1 MAIKASIQVLLL
13 IFLDYFIKGSRMKIE
28 QLCLHQLF
36 QDQAERTPEAVAVVD
51 GDKTLTYRELDRTTD
66 ELAGFLQNQG
76 VAFDETVGI
85 FMETCMEYLVAYIA
99 ILKAGGAYIPLELAY
114 PDALLEKIFDEA
126 QPKVIV
132 TKRQYR
138 NRFNSDLS
146 AKPLFMDVDDT
157 WRVGIY
163 DKDAVASISLENLAF
178 IAYTSGTTGEPKGVL
193 VPHRAVVHSYTSRY
207 EQSSYQPQDRVAC
220 NIFFVWEILRPL
232 LKGAT
237 CYIIPDDIIY
247 DPRPLL
253 DYLAGHKITEVLFTP
268 SLLETVINSVDAEQI
283 RLKLSSLKA
292 IWLNGEVVTV
302 NLKNRVL
309 KILPDHVR
317 LLNTYSISECHDV
330 ADVDLRDAKD
340 LPSGICTVGH
350 TIQGVK
356 LKLLDEK
363 MQPVFPGGVGELYIG
378 GPCLAKGY
386 LKKPDLTAE
395 RFVLIEGQRFY
406 RTGDLAEIHAGGK
419 LEIKGRCDFMVK
431 IRGYSIHLGAV
442 ETALLEHANVKSCAV
457 IAEGEE
463 GEDKRLVAYVVR
475 HGAADWEI
483 DERTGTSVA
492 IRNILK
498 LYLPHYMIPSTYIE
512 LDNIPLHPIT
522 GKLNYKLLPS
532 PPPKYQHDFSDI
544 QLGQGASL
552 KEQENIMR
560 TLWERIL
567 FLDPKSIKND
577 SSFFDFGG
585 HSLLAVELT
594 IFIEEIF
601 RVQLMVKDVYEY
613 PTVTE
618 LVKFMNN
625 GAKDVALSVSI
636 KEDAFLEPSI
646 IPASD
651 KKPLEL
657 NDVASILVTGT
668 TGFLGAFLLDEL
680 LKSTKDHVKIYCLV
694 RIKSGDQTDAIH
706 RVVKNLK
713 YYHLWNDNMKNRIVP
728 VVGDL
733 TKKCFGLSVAQFN
746 ELAQEIDFIFHCASL
761 VNYVY
766 SYSIIKPAAVNG
778 TQEIL
783 RLACTSTT
791 KPIHYISTNG
801 IFAGEDKEAYLENND
816 IDSYADH
823 LTNGYGQAKWVAEK
837 LVWEAVSR
845 GLPVCLYRPGNIG
858 HHSGTGVTN
867 PSDFQSM
874 IIDACA
880 KVKCVPDKSDWA
892 FELTPVDLL
901 VKSIVLFASNPSCF
915 GQVFNIVQN
924 DPVPSKTVFD
934 LLFEM
939 KLVSEYVSFD
949 EWKSRLY
956 AQAEEADDYILN
968 VLAQSLVDVEMYLND
983 ESIYDCTRFENCLTE
998 HDIQRPPID
1007 ADYFRKLMNTLV

>member
-1 MAIKASIQVLLL
+1 
-13 IFLDYFIKGSRMKIE
+13 MKIE

-350 TIQGVK
+350 TIQSVE

-544 QLGQGASL
+544 QLGQEASL
-552 KEQENIMR
+552 REQENIMR

-601 RVQLMVKDVYEY
+601 RIQLMVKDVYEY

-625 GAKDVALSVSI
+625 DAKDVALSVSI

-646 IPASD
+646 IPATD
-651 KKPLEL
+651 KKPIKL
-657 NDVASILVTGT
+657 NDAVSILVTGT

-733 TKKCFGLSVAQFN
+733 TKKYFGLSVAQFN

-816 IDSYADH
+816 IDSYANH

-956 AQAEEADDYILN
+956 TKAEKEGDYILN
-968 VLAQSLVDVEMYLND
+968 VLAQSLEDVEMYLKD
-983 ESIYDCTRFENCLTE
+983 ESIYDCSRFENCLTE
-998 HDIQRPPID
+998 HGIQRPLTD
-1007 ADYFRKLMNTLV
+1007 SDYFKKLIDTLV

>member
-1 MAIKASIQVLLL
+1 
-13 IFLDYFIKGSRMKIE
+13 MKIE

-350 TIQGVK
+350 TIQSVE

-567 FLDPKSIKND
+567 FLDPNSIKND

-601 RVQLMVKDVYEY
+601 RIQLMVKDVYEY

-625 GAKDVALSVSI
+625 DAKDVALSVSI

-646 IPASD
+646 IPATD
-651 KKPLEL
+651 KKPIKL
-657 NDVASILVTGT
+657 NDAVSILVTGT

-694 RIKSGDQTDAIH
+694 RIKSGDQTDAIN

-733 TKKCFGLSVAQFN
+733 TKKYFGLSVAQFN

-956 AQAEEADDYILN
+956 TKAEKEGDYILN
-968 VLAQSLVDVEMYLND
+968 VLAQSLEDVEMYLKD
-983 ESIYDCTRFENCLTE
+983 ESIYDCSRFENCLTE
-998 HDIQRPPID
+998 HGIQRPLTD
-1007 ADYFRKLMNTLV
+1007 SDYFKKLIDTLV

>member
-1 MAIKASIQVLLL
+1 
-13 IFLDYFIKGSRMKIE
+13 MKIE

-330 ADVDLRDAKD
+330 ADVDLRDAKN

-350 TIQGVK
+350 TIQGVE

-713 YYHLWNDNMKNRIVP
+713 YYHLWNDNINNRIVP

-733 TKKCFGLSVAQFN
+733 TKKYFGLSVAQFN

>member
-1 MAIKASIQVLLL
+1 
-13 IFLDYFIKGSRMKIE
+13 MKIE

-309 KILPDHVR
+309 KLLPDHVR

-350 TIQGVK
+350 TIQGVE

-544 QLGQGASL
+544 QLDQGASL

-713 YYHLWNDNMKNRIVP
+713 YYHLWNDNINNRIVP

-733 TKKCFGLSVAQFN
+733 TKKYFGLSVAQFN

-837 LVWEAVSR
+837 LVWEAISR

>member
-1 MAIKASIQVLLL
+1 
-13 IFLDYFIKGSRMKIE
+13 MKIE

-350 TIQGVK
+350 TIQGVE

-567 FLDPKSIKND
+567 FLDPNSIKND

-636 KEDAFLEPSI
+636 KEDARLDASI
-646 IPASD
+646 RPAPV
-651 KKPLEL
+651 KKPLSL
-657 NDVASILVTGT
+657 ANAKSILITGV

-694 RIKSGDQTDAIH
+694 RIKSGDQTDAIN

-733 TKKCFGLSVAQFN
+733 TKKYFGLSVAQFN

-939 KLVSEYVSFD
+939 KLVSEHVSFD
-949 EWKSRLY
+949 
-956 AQAEEADDYILN
+956 
-968 VLAQSLVDVEMYLND
+968 
-983 ESIYDCTRFENCLTE
+983 
-998 HDIQRPPID
+998 
-1007 ADYFRKLMNTLV
+1007 

>member
-1 MAIKASIQVLLL
+1 
-13 IFLDYFIKGSRMKIE
+13 MKIE

-350 TIQGVK
+350 TIQGVE

-567 FLDPKSIKND
+567 FLDPNSIKND

-601 RVQLMVKDVYEY
+601 RIQLMVKDVYEY

-625 GAKDVALSVSI
+625 DAKDVALSVSI

-646 IPASD
+646 IPATD
-651 KKPLEL
+651 KKPIKL
-657 NDVASILVTGT
+657 NDAVSILVTGT

-694 RIKSGDQTDAIH
+694 RIKSGDQTDAIN

-733 TKKCFGLSVAQFN
+733 TKKYFGLSVAQFN

-956 AQAEEADDYILN
+956 TKAEKEGDYILN
-968 VLAQSLVDVEMYLND
+968 VLAQSLEDVEMYLKD
-983 ESIYDCTRFENCLTE
+983 ECIYDCSRFENCLTE
-998 HDIQRPPID
+998 HGIQRPLTD
-1007 ADYFRKLMNTLV
+1007 SDYFKKLIDTLV

>member
-1 MAIKASIQVLLL
+1 
-13 IFLDYFIKGSRMKIE
+13 MKIE

-350 TIQGVK
+350 TIQGVE

-567 FLDPKSIKND
+567 FLDPNSIKND

-601 RVQLMVKDVYEY
+601 RIQLMVKDVYEY

-625 GAKDVALSVSI
+625 DAKDVALSVSI

-646 IPASD
+646 IPATD
-651 KKPLEL
+651 KKPIKL
-657 NDVASILVTGT
+657 NDAVSILVTGT

-694 RIKSGDQTDAIH
+694 RIKSGDQTDAIN

-733 TKKCFGLSVAQFN
+733 TKKYFGLSVAQFN

-956 AQAEEADDYILN
+956 TKAEKEGDYILN
-968 VLAQSLVDVEMYLND
+968 VLAQSLEDVEMYLKD
-983 ESIYDCTRFENCLTE
+983 ESIYDCSRFENCLTE
-998 HDIQRPPID
+998 HGIQRPLTD
-1007 ADYFRKLMNTLV
+1007 SDYFKKLIDTLV

>member
-350 TIQGVK
+350 TIQGVE

-646 IPASD
+646 IPAPD

-713 YYHLWNDNMKNRIVP
+713 YYHLWNDNIKNRIVP

-733 TKKCFGLSVAQFN
+733 TKKYFGLSVAQFN

>member
-1 MAIKASIQVLLL
+1 MKA
-13 IFLDYFIKGSRMKIE
+13 E
-28 QLCLHQLF
+28 QLCLHLLF
-36 QDQAERTPEAVAVVD
+36 QNQAERMLEAVAVVD
-51 GDKTLTYRELDRTTD
+51 GEKVLTYAQLDQLSD
-66 ELAGFLQNQG
+66 ALAGYCQQQG
-76 VAFDETVGI
+76 VTFDSAVGI
-85 FMETCMEYLVAYIA
+85 LMETSVEYVIAYIA
-99 ILKAGGAYIPLELAY
+99 ILKAGGAYMPMDLAN
-114 PDALLEKIFDEA
+114 PDSLLEKISNEA
-126 QPKVIV
+126 EPKVII
-132 TKRQYR
+132 TKSKYVDRLNQI
-138 NRFNSDLS
+138 NTNKTLNI
-146 AKPLFMDVDDT
+146 DVDHSWKDCT
-157 WRVGIY
+157 Y
-163 DKDAVASISLENLAF
+163 DKDAVASLTLDNLAY
-178 IAYTSGTTGEPKGVL
+178 IAYSSGTTGEPKGIMA
-193 VPHRAVVHSYTSRY
+193 PHRGAVHSYLHRY
-207 EQSSYQPQDRVAC
+207 ETSSYQPGDRVAC
-220 NIFFVWEILRPL
+220 NIFFVWEILRPM

-247 DPRPLL
+247 DPKSLIAF
-253 DYLAGHKITEVLFTP
+253 LAEHKITEILFTP
-268 SLLETVINSVDAEQI
+268 SLLESVINSIDADQI
-283 RLKLSSLKA
+283 QSKLASLKV
-292 IWLNGEVVTV
+292 IWLNGEVVTTK
-302 NLKNRVL
+302 LKNRVL
-309 KILPDHVR
+309 KRMPAHVR

-330 ADVDLRDAKD
+330 ADTDLRDVED
-340 LPSGICTVGH
+340 LPSGICPVGKPMS
-350 TIQGVK
+350 GVEI
-356 LKLLDEK
+356 KLLDEN
-363 MQPVFPGGVGELYIG
+363 MQPVSSGSVGELYIG

-386 LKKPDLTAE
+386 LKKPELTAE
-395 RFVLIEGQRFY
+395 RFVLIEDQRFY
-406 RTGDLAEIHAGGK
+406 RTGDLAEIHTDGK

-475 HGAADWEI
+475 HEAADWEI

-498 LYLPHYMIPSTYIE
+498 LYLPHYMIPGTYVE

-522 GKLNYKLLPS
+522 GKLNHKLLPS
-532 PPPKYQHDFSDI
+532 PPPKYQHNFSDI
-544 QLGQGASL
+544 QLDQGASL

-625 GAKDVALSVSI
+625 GSEDVALCVSI

-646 IPASD
+646 IPVSD
-651 KKPLEL
+651 KKPMKL
-657 NDVASILVTGT
+657 NDAASILVTGT

-680 LKSTKDHVKIYCLV
+680 LKSTKKHVKIYCLV
-694 RIKSGDQTDAIH
+694 RTKSGHQTDAIQ

-713 YYHLWNDNMKNRIVP
+713 YYHLWNGNIKDRIVP
-728 VVGDL
+728 VLGDL
-733 TKKCFGLSVAQFN
+733 TKKYFGLSVAQFN
-746 ELAQEIDFIFHCASL
+746 ELAEEIDLIFHCAAL

-783 RLACTSTT
+783 RFACTSTT

-801 IFAGEDKEAYLENND
+801 IFAGEDQEAYLENSD
-816 IDSYADH
+816 IDSYAEH

-858 HHSGTGVTN
+858 HHSVTGVTN

-880 KVKCVPDKSDWA
+880 KVNCAPDKSNWA
-892 FELTPVDLL
+892 FELTPVDFL
-901 VKSIVLFASNPSCF
+901 VKSIVLFAGNPSNF
-915 GQVFNIVQN
+915 SQVFNIVQN
-924 DPVPSKTVFD
+924 DPLPARVTFD
-934 LLFEM
+934 LLLEM
-939 KLVSEYVSFD
+939 KLISEYVSFD

-956 AQAEEADDYILN
+956 TKAEKEGDYILN
-968 VLAQSLVDVEMYLND
+968 VLAQSLEDVEMYLKD
-983 ESIYDCTRFENCLTE
+983 ESIYDCSRFENCLTE
-998 HDIQRPPID
+998 YGIQRPLTD
-1007 ADYFRKLMNTLV
+1007 SDYFKKLIDTFVKP

>member
-1 MAIKASIQVLLL
+1 
-13 IFLDYFIKGSRMKIE
+13 MKIE

-253 DYLAGHKITEVLFTP
+253 DYLAGYKITEVLFTP

-309 KILPDHVR
+309 KLLPDHVR

-350 TIQGVK
+350 TIQGVE

-544 QLGQGASL
+544 QLDQGASL

-713 YYHLWNDNMKNRIVP
+713 YYHLWNDNINNRIVP

-733 TKKCFGLSVAQFN
+733 TKKYFGLSVAQFN

-837 LVWEAVSR
+837 LVWEAISR

>member
-1 MAIKASIQVLLL
+1 
-13 IFLDYFIKGSRMKIE
+13 MKIE

-51 GDKTLTYRELDRTTD
+51 GDKTLTYRELDRTAD

-350 TIQGVK
+350 TIQGVE

-567 FLDPKSIKND
+567 FLDPNSIKND

-601 RVQLMVKDVYEY
+601 RIQLMVKDVYEY

-625 GAKDVALSVSI
+625 DAKDVALSVSI

-646 IPASD
+646 IPATD
-651 KKPLEL
+651 KKPIKL
-657 NDVASILVTGT
+657 NDAVSILVTGT

-694 RIKSGDQTDAIH
+694 RIKSGDQTDAIN

-733 TKKCFGLSVAQFN
+733 TKKYFGLSVAQFN

-956 AQAEEADDYILN
+956 TKAEKEGDYILN
-968 VLAQSLVDVEMYLND
+968 VLAQSLEDVEMYLKD
-983 ESIYDCTRFENCLTE
+983 ESIYDCSRFENCLTE
-998 HDIQRPPID
+998 HGIQRPLTD
-1007 ADYFRKLMNTLV
+1007 SDYFKKLIDTLV

>member
-1 MAIKASIQVLLL
+1 
-13 IFLDYFIKGSRMKIE
+13 MKIE

-330 ADVDLRDAKD
+330 ADVDLRDAKN

-350 TIQGVK
+350 TIQGVE

-498 LYLPHYMIPSTYIE
+498 LYLPHYMIPSTYVE

-522 GKLNYKLLPS
+522 GKLNHKLLPS

-544 QLGQGASL
+544 QFGQGASL

-618 LVKFMNN
+618 LVRFMNN
-625 GAKDVALSVSI
+625 GAEDVALSVSI
-636 KEDAFLEPSI
+636 KEDAFLKPSI
-646 IPASD
+646 IPAPD
-651 KKPLEL
+651 KKPMKF
-657 NDVASILVTGT
+657 NDAASILVTGT

-713 YYHLWNDNMKNRIVP
+713 YYHLWNDNIKDRIVP

-733 TKKCFGLSVAQFN
+733 TKKYFGLSIAQFN
-746 ELAQEIDFIFHCASL
+746 ELAQEIDLIFHCASL

-766 SYSIIKPAAVNG
+766 SYSVIKPAAVNG

-783 RLACTSTT
+783 RFACTSAT

-801 IFAGEDKEAYLENND
+801 IFAGEDKEAYLENSD

>member
-1 MAIKASIQVLLL
+1 
-13 IFLDYFIKGSRMKIE
+13 MKTE

-36 QDQAERTPEAVAVVD
+36 QNQADRTPEAVAVVD
-51 GDKTLTYRELDRTTD
+51 GDKTMTYSELDRITD

-76 VAFDETVGI
+76 VVFDETVGI
-85 FMETCMEYLVAYIA
+85 FMETCMEYLIAYIA

-114 PDALLEKIFDEA
+114 PDALLKKIFDEA
-126 QPKVIV
+126 QPKTVV
-132 TKRQYR
+132 TKGQYR

-146 AKPLFMDVDDT
+146 AKPLFMDLDDT
-157 WRVGIY
+157 WRAGIY

-207 EQSSYQPQDRVAC
+207 KQSSYQPQDRVAC

-253 DYLAGHKITEVLFTP
+253 DYLADHKITEVLFTP
-268 SLLETVINSVDAEQI
+268 SLLETVINSVDAQQI
-283 RLKLSSLKA
+283 RLKLSSLNV

-330 ADVDLRDAKD
+330 ADVDLRNAED

-350 TIQGVK
+350 TIQDVE

-363 MQPVFPGGVGELYIG
+363 MQPVFSGGVGELYIG
-378 GPCLAKGY
+378 GPCLARGY
-386 LKKPDLTAE
+386 LNKPDLTAE
-395 RFVLIEGQRFY
+395 RFVLIDGKRFY
-406 RTGDLAEIHAGGK
+406 KTGDLAKIHAGGK

-442 ETALLEHANVKSCAV
+442 ETALIEHANVKSCAV

-475 HGAADWEI
+475 HEAADWKI

-522 GKLNYKLLPS
+522 GKLNHKLLPP

-594 IFIEEIF
+594 IFIKEIF
-601 RVQLMVKDVYEY
+601 RFQLMVKDVYEY
-613 PTVTE
+613 PTVKE

-646 IPASD
+646 IPATD
-651 KKPLEL
+651 KKPLKL
-657 NDVASILVTGT
+657 NDAASILVTGT

-680 LKSTKDHVKIYCLV
+680 LKSTKDHIKVYCLV
-694 RIKSGDQTDAIH
+694 RTKSGHQTDAMH

-713 YYHLWNDNMKNRIVP
+713 YYHLWNDNIKDRIIP

-733 TKKCFGLSVAQFN
+733 TKKYFGLPVAQFN

-766 SYSIIKPAAVNG
+766 SYSVIKPAAVNG

-783 RLACTSTT
+783 RLACTSAA

-801 IFAGEDKEAYLENND
+801 IFAGADQEAYLENSD

-845 GLPVCLYRPGNIG
+845 SLPVCLYRPGNIG
-858 HHSGTGVTN
+858 HHSVTGITN

-874 IIDACA
+874 IVDACA
-880 KVKCVPDKSDWA
+880 KVNCAPDKRNWA
-892 FELTPVDLL
+892 FELTPVDFL
-901 VKSIVLFASNPSCF
+901 VKSIVFFANNPSNF
-915 GQVFNIVQN
+915 SQVFNIVQN
-924 DPVPSKTVFD
+924 DPMPARVAFD
-934 LLFEM
+934 LLLEM
-939 KLVSEYVSFD
+939 KLISEYVSFD

-956 AQAEEADDYILN
+956 TKAEETDDYILN
-968 VLAQSLVDVEMYLND
+968 VLAQSLVDVEMYLED
-983 ESIYDCTRFENCLTE
+983 ESIYDCTRFENCLNE
-998 HDIQRPPID
+998 YGLQRPSID
-1007 ADYFRKLMNTLV
+1007 ADYFRKLIDTLVEQ

>member
-1 MAIKASIQVLLL
+1 
-13 IFLDYFIKGSRMKIE
+13 MKIE

-350 TIQGVK
+350 TIQGVE

-567 FLDPKSIKND
+567 FLDPNSIKND

-601 RVQLMVKDVYEY
+601 RIQLMVKDVYEY

-625 GAKDVALSVSI
+625 DAKDVALSVSI

-646 IPASD
+646 IPATD
-651 KKPLEL
+651 KKPIKL
-657 NDVASILVTGT
+657 NDAVSILVTGT

-694 RIKSGDQTDAIH
+694 RIKSGDQTDAIN

-733 TKKCFGLSVAQFN
+733 TKKYFGLSVAQFN

-956 AQAEEADDYILN
+956 
-968 VLAQSLVDVEMYLND
+968 
-983 ESIYDCTRFENCLTE
+983 T
-998 HDIQRPPID
+998 
-1007 ADYFRKLMNTLV
+1007 

>member
-330 ADVDLRDAKD
+330 ADVDLRDAKN

-350 TIQGVK
+350 TIQGVE

-646 IPASD
+646 IPAPD
-651 KKPLEL
+651 KKPLKL
-657 NDVASILVTGT
+657 NDAASILVTGT

-713 YYHLWNDNMKNRIVP
+713 YYHLWNDNINNRIVP

-733 TKKCFGLSVAQFN
+733 TKKYFGLSVAQFN

-939 KLVSEYVSFD
+939 KLVSEYVSFV

>member
-1 MAIKASIQVLLL
+1 
-13 IFLDYFIKGSRMKIE
+13 MKIE

-283 RLKLSSLKA
+283 RLKLSSLNA

-317 LLNTYSISECHDV
+317 LLNTYSICECHDV
-330 ADVDLRDAKD
+330 ADVDLRDAED

-350 TIQGVK
+350 SIQDVK

-363 MQPVFPGGVGELYIG
+363 MQPVSSGGVGELYIG

-544 QLGQGASL
+544 QLDQGASL

-713 YYHLWNDNMKNRIVP
+713 YYHLWNDNINNRIVP

-733 TKKCFGLSVAQFN
+733 TKKYFGLSVAQFN

-837 LVWEAVSR
+837 LVWEAISR

>member
-1 MAIKASIQVLLL
+1 
-13 IFLDYFIKGSRMKIE
+13 MKIE

-350 TIQGVK
+350 TIQSVE

-567 FLDPKSIKND
+567 FLDPNSIKND

-646 IPASD
+646 IPATD
-651 KKPLEL
+651 KKPIKL
-657 NDVASILVTGT
+657 NDAVSILVTGT

-733 TKKCFGLSVAQFN
+733 TKKYFGLSVAQFN

-998 HDIQRPPID
+998 HGSKRPPTD
-1007 ADYFRKLMNTLV
+1007 ADYFKKLIDTLA